1 MKYSFIDIPFNPI
14 DHINLKKLV
23 DYNDAFMYDS
33 NEYRFLG
40 KSIKQVFTKNFVN
53 WLDKQNCDIGAVEI
67 WKVPANHNVF
77 WHIDSNPP
85 VDFAKLLLPW
95 DSNSI
100 LVEWGK
106 SVSVTDTN
114 EKLGVSDHPYL
125 RFEDCEVTVT
135 DSVVIS
141 GPTIINPSI
150 LHRALNQHDK
160 DFYTLNLTLL
170 DKNTGMRLTSA
181 EGASRL
187 MSVL

>member
-1 MKYSFIDIPFNPI
+1 MKYFFINIPCDPI
-14 DHINLKKLV
+14 DHINLKNLIENKT
-23 DYNDAFMYDS
+23 AFMYNK

-40 KSIKQVFTKNFVN
+40 KHIEQAFTKDFVQ
-53 WLDKQNCDIGAVEI
+53 WLNKQNCRIGAVEI

-100 LVEWGK
+100 LVEWGEYNAI
-106 SVSVTDTN
+106 SDVN
-114 EKLGVSDHPYL
+114 WKLGVSDHPYL
-125 RFEDCEVTVT
+125 GFEDHEVTVI
-135 DSVVIS
+135 DSAVIS

-150 LHRALNQHDK
+150 LHRALNQTNE

-170 DKNTGMRLTSA
+170 DKSTGMRLTSA
-181 EGASRL
+181 EGANRL
-187 MSVL
+187 MGVL